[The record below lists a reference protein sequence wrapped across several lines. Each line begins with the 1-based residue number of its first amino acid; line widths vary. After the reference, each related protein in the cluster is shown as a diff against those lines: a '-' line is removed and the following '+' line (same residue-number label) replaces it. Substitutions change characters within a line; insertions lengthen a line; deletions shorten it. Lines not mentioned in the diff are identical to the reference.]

1 MEENAKIEEGQTQK
15 KKIQGESEDGE
26 EKETMQE
33 ANEIKGSI
41 IVIMMCKSM
50 IILNVKMKMAGK
62 QS

>member
-1 MEENAKIEEGQTQK
+1 
-15 KKIQGESEDGE
+15 
-26 EKETMQE
+26 MQE